1 MTGNVSDVMTLS
13 GKWKP
18 VLAVWNRNGTMTTKR
33 EQCDNCGRFVAWHSL
48 SWDDTINSIVCHSCA
63 PAVELAEYDDD
74 VASLLVDDDPF
85 RWR

>member
-1 MTGNVSDVMTLS
+1 MG
-13 GKWKP
+13 GKMSKQ
-18 VLAVWNRNGTMTTKR
+18 

-74 VASLLVDDDPF
+74 VASLLVDGDPF
-85 RWR
+85 QFR

>member
-1 MTGNVSDVMTLS
+1 MSV
-13 GKWKP
+13 K
-18 VLAVWNRNGTMTTKR
+18 NRNALFSDSPVIKSRVRR